1 MNSKPLNKWNATG
14 SYALLQIAT
23 WCFYAAEMSYS
34 SNLLYG
40 YGFSDGQISALLG
53 IATALSFVLQLAV
66 AELINR
72 YRRLKVYGFIA
83 AMAGVIMAANVLLLI
98 PSVSAAVAVCAFGTV
113 CMVLQMV
120 PSLTN
125 AIGMDA
131 IGRGSPTDYSIARGM
146 GSLGYSVMAYITG
159 DLVRRMGTVM
169 VPVLGVCTA
178 AALLGSAVWYHAA
191 GERGLP
197 QTAETKK
204 IKKEG
209 NFLAQNPRFAL
220 TLLGCILISFSHNL
234 PCNFMFQIMLSK
246 NGGAGEQ
253 GIATAISALVELPVM
268 FCFPAM
274 RRWMRCDKWLRLSTL
289 FLVIKP
295 VIIYLAGGP
304 AGIYAAQAT
313 QMLGFGL
320 YTISSVDYAGQVVGL
335 EESVRAQSYL
345 GATVTVGALA
355 GLSTGGLICQLLGVE
370 TMILVSAS
378 AACLGGAIIVLTAQK
393 TEK

>member
-1 MNSKPLNKWNATG
+1 MNRKPLNKYNATG

-23 WCFYAAEMSYS
+23 WCFYAAEMSYA
-34 SNLLYG
+34 SNLLYT
-40 YGFSDGQISALLG
+40 YGFSDSQISALLG

-72 YRRLKVYGFIA
+72 FRRLKVYGCIA
-83 AMAGVIMAANVLLLI
+83 VMAGVIMAANMVLLI
-98 PSVSAAVAVCAFGTV
+98 PAVPETAAVAAFGTV

-131 IGRGSPTDYSIARGM
+131 IGRGSPTNYSIARGM
-146 GSLGYSVMAYITG
+146 GSLGYSVMAYVTG
-159 DLVRRMGTVM
+159 LLVRRMGTVM

-178 AALLGSAVWYHAA
+178 AALLGSAVWYHFA
-191 GERGLP
+191 GEGGLP
-197 QTAETKK
+197 EVAETKK
-204 IKKEG
+204 MKKEG

-220 TLLGCILISFSHNL
+220 TLLGCILIGFSHNL
-234 PCNFMFQIMLSK
+234 PCNFMYQIMLSK
-246 NGGAGEQ
+246 NCGAGEQ

-268 FCFPAM
+268 FCFPAL
-274 RRWMRCDKWLRLSTL
+274 RRWMRCDKWLRLSTV
-289 FLVIKP
+289 FLVVKP
-295 VIIYLAGGP
+295 VIILLAGGP

-320 YTISSVDYAGQVVGL
+320 YTISSVDYAGRVVGL

-355 GLSTGGLICQLLGVE
+355 GLATGGVICQMFGVDA
-370 TMILVSAS
+370 MLLVSAL
-378 AACLGGAIIVLTAQK
+378 AACAGGIIILLTAQK